1 MFTDSQLEIE
11 TSFTI
16 LSDDGKISTLKDALL
31 DYSYAI
37 IESEQQLFVIGKEE
51 QFLLSAVDKSQSI
64 SDWLEESRMMPS
76 ELISV
81 KELNKEEIKW
91 LRPVIIKEQKD
102 YQGIV
107 NAAERIRSLQR
118 ENRQVLTYFETLA
131 ETINDA
137 VTAVDRGG
145 TVSYWNSVAEDT
157 YHIRKEAIIGKKIGE
172 HFDSESIQL
181 HKILKEGN
189 PIRGIYHRPNEHTHV
204 LINAS
209 PVLVENEII
218 GGISTERDIT
228 KLIRLNQELDSN
240 TSLYVQKEE
249 PFSSLLS
256 ESKAV
261 KRAVEIA
268 QKVASAEIPVLITGE
283 VGTGK
288 EQLAQAI
295 HYGGS
300 KRNNPFLALNC
311 STVPKDLI
319 EMELFGYQKMTF
331 DSKYTQEIEGK
342 LEQAETGTLFIEEV
356 DKMPLAVQEKLLHYM
371 TDRSFTRVGG
381 VRQKKSSTR
390 LILSSTQ
397 PLGELVR
404 KGTFNE
410 KLYYQISIIHIEIPP
425 LRERKEDIPGLVT
438 DFIKVYKEKHDK
450 KVTKINEQGLHIL
463 CAYDWPGN
471 IKELNN
477 VIEHCVLVS
486 GSNNEIMLEHIPA
499 EIVNKYKVSIRGEK
513 GNKEEDE
520 MHRIEEA
527 LKKTYGNKSAA
538 ATLLGISRGTLYN
551 KIKEFGLK

>member
-16 LSDDGKISTLKDALL
+16 LSDKETISILTDVLL

-37 IESEQQLFVIGKEE
+37 IESEKLYTIGKEE
-51 QFLLSAVDKSQSI
+51 QFLFSAMDKSQTI
-64 SDWLEESRMMPS
+64 RDWLHASRILPS
-76 ELISV
+76 DAISS
-81 KELNKEEIKW
+81 KEINKEEINW
-91 LRPVIIKEQKD
+91 LRPIIIKKD
-102 YQGIV
+102 KNYQGIV
-107 NAAERIRSLQR
+107 TAAARIRILQK
-118 ENRQVLTYFETLA
+118 ENRQVTTYFETLA

-137 VTAVDRGG
+137 VTAVDRNG
-145 TVSYWNSVAEDT
+145 TVFYWNSVAEDT

-189 PIRGIYHRPNEHTHV
+189 PIRGTYHRPNEHTHV

-209 PVLVENEII
+209 PVLVDNEII

-240 TSLYVQKEE
+240 PSLYIQKEE
-249 PFSSLLS
+249 PFSSILS
-256 ESKAV
+256 ESKEV

-283 VGTGK
+283 AGTGK

-300 KRNNPFLALNC
+300 KRSNPFLSLNC

-331 DSKYTQEIEGK
+331 DSGDTEEIEGK

-356 DKMPLAVQEKLLHYM
+356 DKMPPAVQEKLLFYM
-371 TDRSFTRVGG
+371 TDQSFTRVGG
-381 VRQKKSSTR
+381 EQQKKVATR
-390 LILSSTQ
+390 FILSTTQ

-404 KGTFNE
+404 KGEFNE
-410 KLYYQISIIHIEIPP
+410 KLYYQISVIHIEIPP
-425 LRERKEDIPGLVT
+425 LRNRKEDIPGLVNE
-438 DFIKVYKEKHDK
+438 FIKIYKEKHNK
-450 KVTKINEQGLHIL
+450 KVNKINEQALHIL
-463 CAYDWPGN
+463 SAYDWPGN

-477 VIEHCVLVS
+477 VIEHSVLVS
-486 GSNNEIMLEHIPA
+486 EDNKEIMVEQIPA
-499 EIVNKYKVSIRGEK
+499 EIVDQYKVSIREEK

-520 MHRIEEA
+520 MQRIEEA
-527 LKKTYGNKSAA
+527 LIKTYGNKSAA

>member
-11 TSFTI
+11 TSFI
-16 LSDDGKISTLKDALL
+16 FLSDNEKISRLADVLL
-31 DYSYAI
+31 DYSYAV
-37 IESEQQLFVIGKEE
+37 IESEQLYTIGKEE
-51 QFLLSAVDKSQSI
+51 QYLLSAGGKSQTIKTWLQASGILPSAVI
-64 SDWLEESRMMPS
+64 SCEE
-76 ELISV
+76 I
-81 KELNKEEIKW
+81 NKEEIDW
-91 LRPVIIKEQKD
+91 IRPVIIKEEMN
-102 YQGIV
+102 YRGIV
-107 NAAERIRSLQR
+107 TATARIRTLQK
-118 ENRQVLTYFETLA
+118 ENRHVTTYFETLA
-131 ETINDA
+131 ETVNDA
-137 VTAVDRGG
+137 VTAVDRNG
-145 TVSYWNSVAEDT
+145 TVFYWNSAAEDT
-157 YHIRKEAIIGKKIGE
+157 YHIKKEAIIGKKIGE

-189 PIRGIYHRPNEHTHV
+189 PIRGTYHRPNEHTHV

-240 TSLYVQKEE
+240 SSLYVHKGE
-249 PFSSLLS
+249 PFSSIQS
-256 ESKAV
+256 ESKEV

-268 QKVASAEIPVLITGE
+268 QKVASAEIPVLINGE
-283 VGTGK
+283 AGTGK

-300 KRNNPFLALNC
+300 KRGNPFVSLNC
-311 STVPKDLI
+311 STVPKDII

-331 DSKYTQEIEGK
+331 DSRDIEEMEGK
-342 LEQAETGTLFIEEV
+342 MEQAESGTLFIEEV
-356 DKMPLAVQEKLLHYM
+356 DKMPLPVQEKLLYYM
-371 TDRSFTRVGG
+371 TNQSFARVGG
-381 VRQKKSSTR
+381 EQQKKTATR

-404 KGTFNE
+404 KGLFNE

-425 LRERKEDIPGLVT
+425 LRNRKEDIPVLVS
-438 DFIKVYKEKHDK
+438 DCMKMYSEKHNK
-450 KVTKINEQGLHIL
+450 KVVKINDQALHIL

-477 VIEHCVLVS
+477 VIEHSVLVS
-486 GSNNEIMLEHIPA
+486 EDKNEIMLEHIPA
-499 EIVNKYKVSIRGEK
+499 EIVEKYKVSIRGEK
-513 GNKEEDE
+513 GKKEEDE
-520 MHRIEEA
+520 IQRIEEA

>member
-11 TSFTI
+11 TSFII
-16 LSDDGKISTLKDALL
+16 LSDHEKISRLADVLL
-31 DYSYAI
+31 DYSYAV
-37 IESEQQLFVIGKEE
+37 IESEQLYTIGKEE
-51 QFLLSAVDKSQSI
+51 QYLLSAGGKSQTIKTWLQASGILPSAVI
-64 SDWLEESRMMPS
+64 SCEE
-76 ELISV
+76 I
-81 KELNKEEIKW
+81 NKEEIDW
-91 LRPVIIKEQKD
+91 IRPVIIKKEMN
-102 YQGIV
+102 YRGIV
-107 NAAERIRSLQR
+107 TATARIRSLQK
-118 ENRQVLTYFETLA
+118 ENRHVTTYFETLA
-131 ETINDA
+131 ETVNDA
-137 VTAVDRGG
+137 VTAVDRNG
-145 TVSYWNSVAEDT
+145 TVFYWNSAAEDT
-157 YHIRKEAIIGKKIGE
+157 YHIKKEAIIGKKIGE

-189 PIRGIYHRPNEHTHV
+189 PIRGTYHRPNEHTHV

-240 TSLYVQKEE
+240 SSLYVQKEE
-249 PFSSLLS
+249 PFSSIQS
-256 ESKAV
+256 ESKEV

-268 QKVASAEIPVLITGE
+268 QKVASAEIPVLINGE
-283 VGTGK
+283 AGTGK

-300 KRNNPFLALNC
+300 KRSKPFLSLNC

-331 DSKYTQEIEGK
+331 DSRDTEEIEGK
-342 LEQAETGTLFIEEV
+342 MEQAESGTLFIEEV
-356 DKMPLAVQEKLLHYM
+356 DKMPLPVQEKLLYYM
-371 TDRSFTRVGG
+371 TNQSFARVGG
-381 VRQKKSSTR
+381 EQQKKTATR

-404 KGTFNE
+404 KGLFNE

-425 LRERKEDIPGLVT
+425 LRNRKEDIPVLVS
-438 DFIKVYKEKHDK
+438 DCMKMYSEKHNK
-450 KVTKINEQGLHIL
+450 KVDKINHQALHIL

-477 VIEHCVLVS
+477 VIEHSVLVS
-486 GSNNEIMLEHIPA
+486 EGKNEIMLEHIPA
-499 EIVNKYKVSIRGEK
+499 EIVEKYKVSIRGEK

-520 MHRIEEA
+520 MQRIEEV

>member
-11 TSFTI
+11 TSFII
-16 LSDDGKISTLKDALL
+16 LSDHEKISRLADVLL
-31 DYSYAI
+31 DYSYAV
-37 IESEQQLFVIGKEE
+37 IESEQLYTIGKEE
-51 QFLLSAVDKSQSI
+51 QYLLSAGGKSQTIKTWLQASGILPSAVI
-64 SDWLEESRMMPS
+64 SCEE
-76 ELISV
+76 I
-81 KELNKEEIKW
+81 NKEEIDW
-91 LRPVIIKEQKD
+91 IRPVIIKKEMN
-102 YQGIV
+102 YRGIV
-107 NAAERIRSLQR
+107 TATARIRSLQK
-118 ENRQVLTYFETLA
+118 ENRHVTTYFETLA
-131 ETINDA
+131 ETVNDA
-137 VTAVDRGG
+137 VTAVDRNG
-145 TVSYWNSVAEDT
+145 TVFYWNSAAEDT
-157 YHIRKEAIIGKKIGE
+157 YHIKKEAIIGKKIGE

-189 PIRGIYHRPNEHTHV
+189 PIRGTYHRPNEHTHV

-240 TSLYVQKEE
+240 SSLYVQKEE
-249 PFSSLLS
+249 PFSSIQS
-256 ESKAV
+256 ESKEV
-261 KRAVEIA
+261 KRAVGIA
-268 QKVASAEIPVLITGE
+268 QKVASAEIPVLINGE
-283 VGTGK
+283 AGTGK

-300 KRNNPFLALNC
+300 KRSKPFLSLNC

-331 DSKYTQEIEGK
+331 DSRDTEEIEGK
-342 LEQAETGTLFIEEV
+342 MEQAESGTLFIEEV
-356 DKMPLAVQEKLLHYM
+356 DKMPLPVQEKLLYYM
-371 TDRSFTRVGG
+371 TNQSFARVGG
-381 VRQKKSSTR
+381 EQQKKTATR

-404 KGTFNE
+404 KGLFNE

-425 LRERKEDIPGLVT
+425 LRNRKEDIPVLVS
-438 DFIKVYKEKHDK
+438 DCMKMYSEKHNK
-450 KVTKINEQGLHIL
+450 KVDKINHQALHIL

-477 VIEHCVLVS
+477 VIEHSVLVS
-486 GSNNEIMLEHIPA
+486 EGKNEIMLEHIPA
-499 EIVNKYKVSIRGEK
+499 EIVEKYKVSIRGEK

-520 MHRIEEA
+520 MQRIEEV

>member
-11 TSFTI
+11 TSFII
-16 LSDDGKISTLKDALL
+16 LSDHEKISRLADVLL
-31 DYSYAI
+31 DYSYAV
-37 IESEQQLFVIGKEE
+37 IESEQLYTIGKEE
-51 QFLLSAVDKSQSI
+51 QYLLSAGGKSQTIKTWLQASGILPSAVI
-64 SDWLEESRMMPS
+64 SCEE
-76 ELISV
+76 I
-81 KELNKEEIKW
+81 NKEEIDW
-91 LRPVIIKEQKD
+91 IRPVIIKKEMN
-102 YQGIV
+102 YRGIV
-107 NAAERIRSLQR
+107 TATARIRSLQK
-118 ENRQVLTYFETLA
+118 ENRHVTTYFETLA
-131 ETINDA
+131 ETVNDA
-137 VTAVDRGG
+137 VTAVDRNG
-145 TVSYWNSVAEDT
+145 TVFYWNSAAEDT
-157 YHIRKEAIIGKKIGE
+157 YHIKKEAIIGKKIGE

-189 PIRGIYHRPNEHTHV
+189 PIRGTYHRPNEHTHV

-240 TSLYVQKEE
+240 SSLYVQKEE
-249 PFSSLLS
+249 PFSSIQS
-256 ESKAV
+256 ESKEV
-261 KRAVEIA
+261 KRAVGIA
-268 QKVASAEIPVLITGE
+268 QKVASAEIPVLINGE
-283 VGTGK
+283 AGTGK

-300 KRNNPFLALNC
+300 KRSKPFLSLNC

-331 DSKYTQEIEGK
+331 DSRDTEEIEGK
-342 LEQAETGTLFIEEV
+342 MEQAESGTLFIEEV
-356 DKMPLAVQEKLLHYM
+356 DKMPLPVQEKLLYYM
-371 TDRSFTRVGG
+371 TNQSFARVGG
-381 VRQKKSSTR
+381 EQQKKTATR

-404 KGTFNE
+404 KGLFNE

-425 LRERKEDIPGLVT
+425 LRNRKEDIPVLVS
-438 DFIKVYKEKHDK
+438 DCMKMYSEKHNK
-450 KVTKINEQGLHIL
+450 KVDKINHQALHIL

-477 VIEHCVLVS
+477 VIEHSVLVS
-486 GSNNEIMLEHIPA
+486 EGKNEIMLEHIPA
-499 EIVNKYKVSIRGEK
+499 EIVEKYKVSIRGEK

-520 MHRIEEA
+520 MQRIEEA

>member
-11 TSFTI
+11 TSFII
-16 LSDDGKISTLKDALL
+16 LSDHEKISRLADVLL
-31 DYSYAI
+31 NYSYAV
-37 IESEQQLFVIGKEE
+37 IESEQLYTIGKEE
-51 QFLLSAVDKSQSI
+51 QYLLSAGGKSQTIKTWLQASGILPSAVI
-64 SDWLEESRMMPS
+64 SCEE
-76 ELISV
+76 I
-81 KELNKEEIKW
+81 NKEEIDW
-91 LRPVIIKEQKD
+91 IRPVIIKKEMN

-107 NAAERIRSLQR
+107 TATARIRSLQK
-118 ENRQVLTYFETLA
+118 ENRHVTTYFETLA
-131 ETINDA
+131 ETVNDA
-137 VTAVDRGG
+137 VTAVDRNG
-145 TVSYWNSVAEDT
+145 TVFYWNSAAEDT
-157 YHIRKEAIIGKKIGE
+157 YHIKKEAIIGKKIGE

-189 PIRGIYHRPNEHTHV
+189 PIRGTYHRPNEHTHV

-240 TSLYVQKEE
+240 SSLYIQKEE
-249 PFSSLLS
+249 PFSSIQS
-256 ESKAV
+256 ESKEV

-268 QKVASAEIPVLITGE
+268 QKVASAEIPVLINGE
-283 VGTGK
+283 AGTGK

-300 KRNNPFLALNC
+300 KRSKPFLSLNC

-319 EMELFGYQKMTF
+319 EMELFGYQKMAF
-331 DSKYTQEIEGK
+331 DSRDTEEMEGK
-342 LEQAETGTLFIEEV
+342 MEQAESGTLFIEEV
-356 DKMPLAVQEKLLHYM
+356 DKMPLPVQEKLLYYM
-371 TDRSFTRVGG
+371 TNQSFARVGG
-381 VRQKKSSTR
+381 EQQKKTATR

-404 KGTFNE
+404 KGLFNE

-425 LRERKEDIPGLVT
+425 LRNRKEDIPVLVS
-438 DFIKVYKEKHDK
+438 DCMKMYSEKHNK
-450 KVTKINEQGLHIL
+450 KVDKINHQALHIL

-477 VIEHCVLVS
+477 VIEHSVLVS
-486 GSNNEIMLEHIPA
+486 EGKNEIMLEHIPA
-499 EIVNKYKVSIRGEK
+499 EIVEKYKVSIREEK

-520 MHRIEEA
+520 MQRIEEV